1 MAEKKYIIDNAELMA
16 EWNWEKNNELD
27 FDPETLTFGSNKKV
41 WWKCQK
47 EHEWQASIKERN
59 NGCGCPYC
67 AGNNV
72 LKGYNDLQT
81 LNPDLANEW
90 NFEKND
96 GLTPLDVTPGSHKKV
111 WWKCSK
117 GHEWQATI
125 SNRNRGSGCS
135 YCAGKK
141 VLKGYNDLATFYPQ
155 VATEWNYK
163 RNGELTPATVTFASN
178 KKVWW
183 ICKKCGGEYESY
195 INNRTRKGVG
205 CPYCAGQKARA
216 GHNDLQTIS
225 PDLAA
230 EWSKKNTIK
239 PTEVTAHSNKKVYW
253 ACPLGHD
260 DYLMSIKQ
268 RSNRQGCPICAQQS
282 QTSFPEQAIY
292 FYLKQAFHDTVNR
305 YIFDGREID
314 IFIPS
319 KNIGIEYNGYFSHK
333 KKTEKDM
340 LKKAFFESIGI
351 TLFVVKEYKYAE
363 EKENA
368 DFYIHERTTFNNL
381 THLIE
386 NILKS
391 LNIDISVD
399 VDCSRDAIFIK
410 NQYVILRKENSIAA
424 VRPDLVSRWDYE
436 KNGSIT
442 PEMVTL
448 GTGQR
453 FYWKCRIC
461 NRSYL
466 ALPSKIAE
474 GSVCSKHRN
483 LLKYEGND
491 LATKHPELLK
501 YWDYEKNDVEP
512 SEIFGGGERVVY
524 WKCEKGHSYTKSI
537 LKHIR
542 GEGCPICAGKKV
554 LEGFNDLLSQN
565 PELAKEWDYELNNC
579 KPNEIHY
586 NSQSKKI
593 HWICSVCGHK
603 WQYKVSNRKNC
614 PECERRKK
622 QINVYDANDLSFVGA
637 FDGIK
642 SLCEHLGLDYKKQH
656 GNISSVCTRK
666 QKTLMGKYVLRHA
679 NDDEFGEK

>member
-1 MAEKKYIIDNAELMA
+1 
-16 EWNWEKNNELD
+16 
-27 FDPETLTFGSNKKV
+27 
-41 WWKCQK
+41 
-47 EHEWQASIKERN
+47 
-59 NGCGCPYC
+59 
-67 AGNNV
+67 
-72 LKGYNDLQT
+72 
-81 LNPDLANEW
+81 
-90 NFEKND
+90 
-96 GLTPLDVTPGSHKKV
+96 
-111 WWKCSK
+111 
-117 GHEWQATI
+117 
-125 SNRNRGSGCS
+125 
-135 YCAGKK
+135 
-141 VLKGYNDLATFYPQ
+141 
-155 VATEWNYK
+155 
-163 RNGELTPATVTFASN
+163 
-178 KKVWW
+178 
-183 ICKKCGGEYESY
+183 
-195 INNRTRKGVG
+195 
-205 CPYCAGQKARA
+205 
-216 GHNDLQTIS
+216 
-225 PDLAA
+225 
-230 EWSKKNTIK
+230 
-239 PTEVTAHSNKKVYW
+239 
-253 ACPLGHD
+253 
-260 DYLMSIKQ
+260 MSIKQ

-292 FYLKQAFHDTVNR
+292 FYLKQAFPDTVNR

-399 VDCSRDAIFIK
+399 VDCSRDVIFIK